1 MILRRRTCVACAVTE
16 NARRWCGR
24 GAHGLSS
31 SGAYFFYG
39 RSATNRLSIE
49 ECVVGGGACVPVAD
63 PGHVALCNSALSA
76 CSRRARRR
84 NVLKAVRPGKRR
96 CRVRSTI
103 ARRNRAID
111 AQRSVNSVVER
122 RLRRAMAAP
131 RSRSTRCD
139 AAPRVRGFKPMEK
152 SRGKEVRAQRVARRC
167 GGERG

>member
-103 ARRNRAID
+103 ARRNRAVD
-111 AQRSVNSVVER
+111 AQRSVDSVVER
-122 RLRRAMAAP
+122 CLRGPWRRLGGATRGATRHRASEASNLWRKAGGRRLE
-131 RSRSTRCD
+131 SS
-139 AAPRVRGFKPMEK
+139 
-152 SRGKEVRAQRVARRC
+152 QR
-167 GGERG
+167 